1 MARVGIGIPVFN
13 GAEYIAE
20 TLDSILCQ
28 DYTDFEV
35 VISDNASTDATQE
48 ICESYARRDPRIR
61 YSRLSENVGAARNYN
76 RVFGLASG
84 EFFKW
89 AAHDDLLAPRF
100 LSACVAAFDAG
111 PPEAVLVHP
120 HTTVINEV
128 GQTIRGPGDDPDR
141 TTDLDLSTRLERMLA
156 KPDDFQS
163 ILHRCFPVFG
173 LFRRSALQKT
183 SLIANFPRS
192 DMLVLVELALLG
204 PVIALDEQLFIHR
217 RHLKNSIMSAE
228 KKGGGT
234 DLERLIAHWFDPRRG
249 KFFPA
254 TVTRLSVGFLSAALR
269 LPNSLRGRISATRI
283 VLFWIWKRK
292 RQIAGEIKIVLKERL
307 IGPAPGYSPQ

>member
-1 MARVGIGIPVFN
+1 VFN
-13 GAEYIAE
+13 GAEYITE

-204 PVIALDEQLFIHR
+204 PVIALDEQLFIKRKHPEDSITRVEAQAHAVEQDRIIAR
-217 RHLKNSIMSAE
+217 RFA
-228 KKGGGT
+228 
-234 DLERLIAHWFDPRRG
+234 PQRRNTY
-249 KFFPA
+249 PA
-254 TVTRLSVGFLSAALR
+254 TFTRLGWGFLSTVLKASFRFGDRIRAIGLVLAWHWGKRPR
-269 LPNSLRGRISATRI
+269 LLTEA
-283 VLFWIWKRK
+283 
-292 RQIAGEIKIVLKERL
+292 KIVSREQVTRAVHSLQPSGRRSQPL
-307 IGPAPGYSPQ
+307 S